1 MIRIVEPRF
10 RWELILLKPLHF
22 IEPCE
27 LAVNRPRNKVVAPRL
42 NGCMLELEIHHAP
55 TGTRRILLFNSST
68 VTCLIRRPTMFDSL
82 DETMKKDAKESTSN
96 SERMMVWLAVVAAS
110 VLVFGGLYFGVRV
123 LG

>member
-1 MIRIVEPRF
+1 
-10 RWELILLKPLHF
+10 
-22 IEPCE
+22 
-27 LAVNRPRNKVVAPRL
+27 
-42 NGCMLELEIHHAP
+42 MLELEIHHAP

>member
-1 MIRIVEPRF
+1 
-10 RWELILLKPLHF
+10 
-22 IEPCE
+22 
-27 LAVNRPRNKVVAPRL
+27 
-42 NGCMLELEIHHAP
+42 
-55 TGTRRILLFNSST
+55 
-68 VTCLIRRPTMFDSL
+68 MFDSL